1 MSLKNKRGIY
11 MLFNVY
17 NNKCYVGSTNNFYRR
32 KNEHFNYLRNNKHH
46 SDHLQKAYNKYGEDK
61 FIFIVLEECKIENF
75 ISREIFWIK
84 IKNSLDSKY
93 GYNIAIPQK
102 NESLIPREE
111 TTLKKIVNS
120 YNQFY
125 KDNRISLEEF
135 IQGKRAK
142 DLLEKFG
149 AQNKERTLVF
159 NKNTGIK
166 EYEFESIIQSALFF
180 NCEVKKISEVCNRK
194 RFSYKGYIFVKEK
207 DYDPLLEYKKVSK
220 AKESYYNYK
229 LKGPFQGNPL
239 ETFNL
244 ETKETIKIY
253 NNRKEI
259 AEEFN
264 TTTSYIAKVLSGEK
278 KSFRGMGVRRI

>member
-11 MLFNVY
+11 MLFNIY

-102 NESLIPREE
+102 NENLISREE
-111 TTLKKIVNS
+111 TTLKKIINS
-120 YNQFY
+120 HKQYY
-125 KDNRISLEEF
+125 GDNRISLEEF

-142 DLLEKFG
+142 DLVERLG
-149 AQNKERTLVF
+149 SQNKEKVLVF
-159 NKNTGIK
+159 NKTTGIK
-166 EYEFESIIQSALFF
+166 EYEFESIVSAATYFK
-180 NCEVKKISEVCNRK
+180 VSQKRISDVCNNRK
-194 RFSYKGYIFVKEK
+194 DSWVGYIFVKEK
-207 DYDPLLEYKKVSK
+207 DFDEDKEYKKV
-220 AKESYYNYK
+220 
-229 LKGPFQGNPL
+229 LKRDIPKVHTERQPFKGNPL
-239 ETFNL
+239 KCINIESN
-244 ETKETIKIY
+244 EETIFSNKFEAIGQLGFTLSGINKVLY
-253 NNRKEI
+253 GNRKSHRGYKFEI
-259 AEEFN
+259 L
-264 TTTSYIAKVLSGEK
+264 K
-278 KSFRGMGVRRI
+278 